1 KSQTSSKCQAPNAA
15 DLEDATMGAA
25 RSLLEFGH
33 WNLFGIWGLFIGI
46 SSGVYLK
53 LPDGFEGVLVMD
65 DVRLFGP
72 DRPSHGQDIE
82 TCLLIQQ
89 AMFLEKP
96 QCQLRQT
103 PLFGMIDRFRRPN

>member
-1 KSQTSSKCQAPNAA
+1 
-15 DLEDATMGAA
+15 MGAA

-65 DVRLFGP
+65 DVRLFDP
-72 DRPSHGQDIE
+72 HRPAHGQDIE
-82 TCLLIQQ
+82 TRLLI
-89 AMFLEKP
+89 
-96 QCQLRQT
+96 
-103 PLFGMIDRFRRPN
+103 